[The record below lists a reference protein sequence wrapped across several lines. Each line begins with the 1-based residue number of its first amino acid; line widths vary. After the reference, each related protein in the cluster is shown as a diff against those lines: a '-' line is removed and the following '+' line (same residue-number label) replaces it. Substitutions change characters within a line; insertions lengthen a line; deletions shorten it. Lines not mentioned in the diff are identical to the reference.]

1 MAHSYNPDTLEV
13 EAEGLRIQVHSQL
26 YSKSETSLCYM
37 SPCTKSVSPLIIEMQ
52 QQKITRENSM
62 I

>member
-13 EAEGLRIQVHSQL
+13 EAEGLRIQVRSQL

-37 SPCTKSVSPLIIEMQ
+37 SPFTKSVSPLIIEMQ